1 MAVAVAGQRLIPFS
15 GRMTALFIAL
25 LASLRAT
32 TRSRLE
38 LAAEILALRHQ
49 LAVLQRTT
57 PKRPRLR
64 PIDRLLWV
72 LLSTVWPNWRQA
84 VQIVTPATVVRWHR
98 RAFAAYWR
106 WNSRPRRVGRPA
118 LAADL
123 RALIRQMRAA
133 NPLWGAPRIHGELQK
148 LGIEVS
154 QATVAKYLG
163 RRAGPPSQSWRT
175 FLTNHVAELAS
186 IDFFT
191 VPTATFRVLFVFVVL
206 SHDRRRIVHVNV
218 TAHPTA
224 AWTAQQLREAWPW
237 DTAPRFV
244 IRDRDAIYGS
254 DPRRTLQHMGIEDV
268 LTAPRCPWQN
278 PFVERVIGSLRREC
292 LDHVIVWNERAL
304 RRHLQRYLA
313 YYHEWRTHLSLDKDA
328 PIHAGCP
335 TASLWHDRRSPTR
348 RRFAS
353 PLRTS
358 RGLTV
363 ALGAAL
369 PGRPRPWSGRCAP
382 THCACRPPSGVL
394 GASAFSSHVDLDD
407 TPSEA
412 LRADGVSGRDTSSFG
427 DICTES
433 RCAARRGCR

>member
-1 MAVAVAGQRLIPFS
+1 
-15 GRMTALFIAL
+15 MTALFVAL
-25 LASLRAT
+25 LASFRAA

-57 PKRPRLR
+57 RN
-64 PIDRLLWV
+64 DRASV
-72 LLSTVWPNWRQA
+72 RSIGCSGCCSRASGRNWRQA

-118 LAADL
+118 LASDL

-148 LGIEVS
+148 LGIDVS

-163 RRAGPPSQSWRT
+163 RRTGPPSQSWRT

-237 DTAPRFV
+237 DTAPRF
-244 IRDRDAIYGS
+244 RHPGS
-254 DPRRTLQHMGIEDV
+254 MSPYALSWDSCAVVR
-268 LTAPRCPWQN
+268 
-278 PFVERVIGSLRREC
+278 
-292 LDHVIVWNERAL
+292 LDSGRGVKVAN
-304 RRHLQRYLA
+304 
-313 YYHEWRTHLSLDKDA
+313 
-328 PIHAGCP
+328 
-335 TASLWHDRRSPTR
+335 
-348 RRFAS
+348 
-353 PLRTS
+353 TS
-358 RGLTV
+358 R
-363 ALGAAL
+363 
-369 PGRPRPWSGRCAP
+369 PD
-382 THCACRPPSGVL
+382 H
-394 GASAFSSHVDLDD
+394 
-407 TPSEA
+407 
-412 LRADGVSGRDTSSFG
+412 
-427 DICTES
+427 
-433 RCAARRGCR
+433 

>member
-1 MAVAVAGQRLIPFS
+1 MTSLLIAV
-15 GRMTALFIAL
+15 

-32 TRSRLE
+32 TRSRLD

-57 PKRPRLR
+57 PKRLRLR
-64 PIDRLLWV
+64 PIDRLLWI
-72 LLSTVWPNWRQA
+72 LLSTVWQDWRQA

-106 WNSRPRRVGRPA
+106 WNSRPRRVGRPP
-118 LAADL
+118 LASDF

-163 RRAGPPSQSWRT
+163 RRTGPPSQSWRT
-175 FLTNHVAELAS
+175 FLANHVSEFAS

-206 SHDRRRIVHVNV
+206 SHDRRRIVHLNV

-224 AWTAQQLREAWPW
+224 EWTAQQLREAWPW
-237 DTAPRFV
+237 DTAPHFI

-254 DPRRTLQHMGIEDV
+254 DPRRTLQHMGIEAV
-268 LTAPRCPWQN
+268 VTAPRCPWQN

-292 LDHVIVWNERAL
+292 LDHVIVWNERSL
-304 RRHLQRYLA
+304 RHHLQHYLA

-328 PIHAGCP
+328 PIHRAAQP
-335 TASLWHDRRSPTR
+335 PASGAIVPVPHVGGLHHHYERR
-348 RRFAS
+348 
-353 PLRTS
+353 
-358 RGLTV
+358 
-363 ALGAAL
+363 AA
-369 PGRPRPWSGRCAP
+369 
-382 THCACRPPSGVL
+382 
-394 GASAFSSHVDLDD
+394 
-407 TPSEA
+407 
-412 LRADGVSGRDTSSFG
+412 
-427 DICTES
+427 
-433 RCAARRGCR
+433 